1 VLLGGCGLYD
11 GSDVHE
17 TVFVLLALE
26 AAGERP
32 VLLAPDRRQ
41 ARTVDHLTGAAVEG
55 DDRNVLQESAR
66 LSRGAVRTLSEY
78 PPAMLEALVIPGG
91 YGPVVNL
98 ATGFAEPGT
107 VRSLHPEVAALLGHF
122 LEEGKPVGL
131 VGLGEVPVRMLLG
144 QEVNSPATPAEP
156 ATLAIDPDRSI
167 VHTPGFASF
176 TRLDDVRTG
185 IEAMITEVLRRM
197 EARAQGARPAAG
209 GNAPRP

>member
-17 TVFVLLALE
+17 TVLVLLALE

-55 DDRNVLQESAR
+55 DDRNVLRESAR
-66 LSRGAVRTLSEY
+66 LSRGSVRTLSEY

-98 ATGFAEPGT
+98 ATGFAEPGV

-122 LEEGKPVGL
+122 LDEGKPVGL
-131 VGLGEVPVRMLLG
+131 VGLGEVPVRMFLG
-144 QEVNSPATPAEP
+144 QEIEVPAAPVEP
-156 ATLAIDPDRSI
+156 ATLAIDQDRSV
-167 VHTPGFASF
+167 VHTPGFAAF
-176 TRLDDVRTG
+176 TRLDDVRRG
-185 IEAMITEVLRRM
+185 IEAMIAEVLRRM
-197 EARAQGARPAAG
+197 EVRSRGAATSAPAG
-209 GNAPRP
+209 APRP